1 MGKKASNRKCKEN
14 VESLRRS
21 RIAVNKQILT
31 HVMGIKSEVDQ
42 EIEFKIR
49 ETNQMGNVKAFKYY

>member
-1 MGKKASNRKCKEN
+1 MGKKATNRKSKEN
-14 VESLRRS
+14 VESLRKS

-31 HVMGIKSEVDQ
+31 HVMGMKSEVDP

-49 ETNQMGNVKAFKYY
+49 ENNQMGNVKAFNYY